1 MSAPSG
7 YVIGVGLTII
17 GSICDAAGMVV
28 ERKGHLQV
36 IDKNEINE
44 IIEVDRKQTV
54 WCHKIWL
61 LGFFIYVVGSI
72 INGVALKFA
81 PQSVLAPLRSFT
93 LVANAI
99 LATKILGEPF

>member
-81 PQSVLAPLRSFT
+81 PQSVLVRCSRCYYGPFPHFL
-93 LVANAI
+93 LVDFRN
-99 LATKILGEPF
+99 